1 MAAVSAGP
9 LTKQSG
15 SRAMVRHDLEFPRM
29 KVTGATPTGPAA
41 GRVSARAADGFAVSQ
56 GGGTAQSSATTA
68 AGGVSGVAGMS
79 ALMALQGVE
88 DAVERRRRAVRRGS
102 GLLDRLDELKLALL
116 SDQDGEGALGSL
128 RRTLAESRPD
138 DDHAPLNALLDQID
152 LRAAVELAKAEVR
165 RSAA

>member
-1 MAAVSAGP
+1 
-9 LTKQSG
+9 
-15 SRAMVRHDLEFPRM
+15 M
-29 KVTGATPTGPAA
+29 KVTGTTPAGTATSRPTARSA
-41 GRVSARAADGFAVSQ
+41 GGFAVSQ
-56 GGGTAQSSATTA
+56 GAGATPAAATTA
-68 AGGVSGVAGMS
+68 AGAVGGIADVS

-116 SDQDGEGALGSL
+116 ADQDGAGALSGL

-138 DDHAPLNALLDQID
+138 DDHAPLNAVLDQID
-152 LRAAVELAKAEVR
+152 LRAAVELAKAEIR